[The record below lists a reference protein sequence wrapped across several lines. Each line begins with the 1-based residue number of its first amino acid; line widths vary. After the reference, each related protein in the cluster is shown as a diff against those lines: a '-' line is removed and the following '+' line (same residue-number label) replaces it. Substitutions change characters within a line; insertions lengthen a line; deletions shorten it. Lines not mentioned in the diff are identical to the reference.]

1 MELWKVQAL
10 ADGSSMLGEM
20 ALEKG
25 LIDQVGSYKD
35 VEKYL
40 EDELGIKDPA
50 ICW

>member
-1 MELWKVQAL
+1 
-10 ADGSSMLGEM
+10 M
-20 ALEKG
+20 ALENG

-40 EDELGIKDPA
+40 AEVLEIEDPA